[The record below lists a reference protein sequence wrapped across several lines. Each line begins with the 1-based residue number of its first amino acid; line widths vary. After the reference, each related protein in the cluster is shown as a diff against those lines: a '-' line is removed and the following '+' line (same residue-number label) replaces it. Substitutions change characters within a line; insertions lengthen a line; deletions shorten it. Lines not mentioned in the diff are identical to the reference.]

1 MRKDRHKSKMQT
13 SPKSTEVHSLRS
25 DWGPKLEKP
34 GAHRITAKPDSWEK
48 MIQMTLRSL
57 S

>member
-34 GAHRITAKPDSWEK
+34 GAHRFTAKPDSWEK